1 MKRIDLMPI
10 EKMSRR
16 VFLLCVLFTLTAC
29 SNGSSSSAES
39 PNDQYLIDN
48 SARENVVVTESG
60 LQYEV
65 LRASSGPTPS
75 ADSTITVNYIGEL
88 IDGTVFDS
96 SYTRGEPATFELSGT
111 IPGWIE
117 GVQLMNVGSQFRFVL
132 PPELAYGERGV
143 QPAIAPD
150 SILIFEVD
158 LLEINSM

>member
-1 MKRIDLMPI
+1 MPI

-39 PNDQYLIDN
+39 PNDQYL
-48 SARENVVVTESG
+48 
-60 LQYEV
+60 
-65 LRASSGPTPS
+65 
-75 ADSTITVNYIGEL
+75 TITVNYIGEL

-150 SILIFEVD
+150 SILIFEID